1 MKPMAGEPKAWGP
14 IEILRN
20 SVEPGQKKILTVPI
34 VKSHVKVSMDK
45 LQVEMPAFVVR
56 GARPGPTLGVTGGI
70 HGDELNGAEIARRI
84 GHETQP
90 DRLAGTLLVLPS
102 INVAGLRTR
111 NRYMVDR
118 RDLNR
123 CFPGTP
129 RGSLAS
135 IVAHA
140 VFKLIKRCDALVD
153 LHTASND
160 RINLP
165 QIRTD
170 LTNKKATELALSFDA
185 GVVLHGLGP
194 EGSLRG
200 AAIAAGVPA
209 VIYEAGEPMRF
220 GMKEIDQGV
229 DGVRRVMA
237 HLGMIDYRPPV
248 FEKAELFKKT
258 RWVRAKRGYSGFFF
272 PRRTSGDRVAKGEE
286 LGSIIEPWSDAK
298 HPILSPVHGRII
310 GMAAPQPVLS
320 GYGLFHLGVY
330 T

>member
-1 MKPMAGEPKAWGP
+1 MKKPVEKPKEWGP
-14 IEILRN
+14 LEILQN
-20 SVEPGQKKILTVPI
+20 SVEPGQKKILTVSI

-45 LQVEMPAFVVR
+45 MQVEMPAMVVR
-56 GARPGPTLGVTGGI
+56 GSRPGPTLGVTGGI
-70 HGDELNGAEIARRI
+70 HGDELNGSEVARRI
-84 GHETQP
+84 AFDAQP
-90 DRLAGTLLVLPS
+90 DRLAGTLLALPA
-102 INVAGLRTR
+102 INAMGLRTR
-111 NRYMVDR
+111 NRYMPDR

-123 CFPGTP
+123 CFPGSP
-129 RGSLAS
+129 KGSLAS

-140 VFKLIKRCDALVD
+140 VFKLVKRCDALVD

-170 LTNKKATELALSFDA
+170 LTNKKATELALSFDV

-194 EGSLRG
+194 PGSLRG
-200 AAIAAGVPA
+200 AALAAGIPS

-220 GMKEIDQGV
+220 GIKEIEQGV

-248 FEKAELFKKT
+248 FEKAELFEKT
-258 RWVRAKRGYSGFFF
+258 RWVRVKRGYGGLFF

-286 LGSIIEPWSDAK
+286 LGAILEPWSDTK
-298 HPILSPVHGRII
+298 HPIVSPVHGRII